1 MKKQLLNLGAVCLA
15 LVISGHVFGQQPT
28 QTVYYT
34 DATITLD
41 GSASEWAGVVA
52 NNIDKPF
59 GTETPTLISCTWKA
73 VWNDEGIY
81 VVVEVE
87 DDVWS
92 PSWISGSAD
101 WQSDKPE
108 VYYDVTT
115 TQKDGGGASAG
126 LGNYQF
132 APDYPNPDGTTP
144 HNLGEAITGFAP
156 GTQWPAAGLI
166 YAGVY
171 DAGLATSCMEYFCPW
186 SDLLDENGTAFD
198 PFTRTVM
205 GFDVTM
211 IDNDATP
218 AARNR
223 AVWANIGTINE
234 SWNNCDDVG
243 LITLAVGVKEK
254 VANTRILESNVVS
267 NGVLT
272 FVKDANVSD
281 IKVFNTMG
289 QVVKTNE
296 NVSDLANGVYI
307 VTANTAKGVVANRF
321 VKQ

>member
-1 MKKQLLNLGAVCLA
+1 
-15 LVISGHVFGQQPT
+15 
-28 QTVYYT
+28 
-34 DATITLD
+34 
-41 GSASEWAGVVA
+41 
-52 NNIDKPF
+52 
-59 GTETPTLISCTWKA
+59 
-73 VWNDEGIY
+73 
-81 VVVEVE
+81 
-87 DDVWS
+87 
-92 PSWISGSAD
+92 
-101 WQSDKPE
+101 
-108 VYYDVTT
+108 
-115 TQKDGGGASAG
+115 
-126 LGNYQF
+126 
-132 APDYPNPDGTTP
+132 
-144 HNLGEAITGFAP
+144 
-156 GTQWPAAGLI
+156 
-166 YAGVY
+166 
-171 DAGLATSCMEYFCPW
+171 MEYFCPW